1 MADVDA
7 EWNQFLLQ
15 LNDQKDSSHFIY
27 QTNKPEVYA
36 PIEDSKGVAR
46 NEYIRKECEALY
58 ISTQTKIFYL
68 NVPSLEVES
77 IFWNLPIMEYGL
89 PQQGIIKKQ
98 MRMIFKSPEEYE
110 VYAEKIRDIPYHSEK
125 IIKQINNPNARKL
138 KFKDERKL
146 TVGIS
151 KKDIMNCHGKE
162 KKAFINCFAMIL
174 RMASTDKTNINHSE
188 MKTQTNANY
197 EKTKHHIF
205 HEVHVKVF
213 NTGKITIPGIVDND
227 DTLLEVTKK
236 YILEILQANVAT
248 PLQLIPED
256 EIPLLRKIVKNKK
269 GKEYSTT
276 LPLENAVGRED
287 KESDEVIPKNS
298 HVEYVK
304 QQSGVL
310 INSNFNCGFYIDQM
324 KLMRILQEKYH
335 LEPTYNKSNYPG
347 VKCKFYLNNALP
359 LDISVQSGN
368 ISEEDKKKKI
378 TEWRLEDKY
387 TKVTFVIFRTGNNLI
402 LGNFSKTI
410 LLFIFDFVKHILMT
424 EYEEIRTYHD
434 EPAKV
439 AKQVKPRKKK
449 VVYTKDY
456 FQNDVSF
463 SKIEKI

>member
-1 MADVDA
+1 MANVDV
-7 EWNQFLLQ
+7 EWNNFLLQ

-27 QTNKPEVYA
+27 QPSSESN
-36 PIEDSKGVAR
+36 IDSENVA
-46 NEYIRKECEALY
+46 NETPNESSDYQRKECEDLY

-68 NVPSLEVES
+68 NVPSLDVES

-89 PQQGIIKKQ
+89 PEQGIIKKQ

-110 VYAEKIRDIPYHSEK
+110 VYSEKIKDIPYHSEK

-174 RMASTDKTNINHSE
+174 RMASTVSSTTKEVS
-188 MKTQTNANY
+188 KTNANY
-197 EKTKHHIF
+197 DKTRHHIF

-227 DTLLEVTKK
+227 DTLLEITKK
-236 YILEILQANVAT
+236 YILDILQANVKE
-248 PLQLIPED
+248 PIQLIPED

-269 GKEYSTT
+269 GKEYCPHI
-276 LPLENAVGRED
+276 LGLENAVEGEEKDLDED
-287 KESDEVIPKNS
+287 IPKNS
-298 HVEYVK
+298 HVEYIK

-324 KLMRILQEKYH
+324 KLMRILQEKYR

-347 VKCKFYLNNALP
+347 VKCKFFLNNALP

-434 EPAKV
+434 EPTKV

-456 FQNDVSF
+456 FQNDVSLG
-463 SKIEKI
+463 SS

>member
-27 QTNKPEVYA
+27 QSNTSEDDDLDPLIPEREEGR
-36 PIEDSKGVAR
+36 IKD
-46 NEYIRKECEALY
+46 EYVRKECEALY

-68 NVPSLEVES
+68 NVPSLDVES

-110 VYAEKIRDIPYHSEK
+110 VYAEKIKDIPYHSEK

-174 RMASTDKTNINHSE
+174 RMASTDKTQTND
-188 MKTQTNANY
+188 KTKTNANY
-197 EKTKHHIF
+197 DKTRHHIF

-227 DTLLEVTKK
+227 DTLLEITKK
-236 YILEILQANVAT
+236 YILDILQANVKET
-248 PLQLIPED
+248 LQLIPED

-269 GKEYSTT
+269 GKEYVET
-276 LPLENAVGRED
+276 EEID
-287 KESDEVIPKNS
+287 KSLSEIPKNS

-410 LLFIFDFVKHILMT
+410 LLFIFEFVKYILMT

-434 EPAKV
+434 EPTKV

-456 FQNDVSF
+456 FQNDVSNDQT
-463 SKIEKI
+463 I

>member
-27 QTNKPEVYA
+27 QTNTS
-36 PIEDSKGVAR
+36 EDDDPDPLIFARGEGVKD
-46 NEYIRKECEALY
+46 EYIRKECEALY

-68 NVPSLEVES
+68 NVPSLDVES

-89 PQQGIIKKQ
+89 PEQGIIKKQ

-110 VYAEKIRDIPYHSEK
+110 VYAEKIKEIPYHSEK

-174 RMASTDKTNINHSE
+174 RMASTDKTQKSSSNE
-188 MKTQTNANY
+188 TTKTNANY
-197 EKTKHHIF
+197 DKTRHHIF

-236 YILEILQANVAT
+236 YILDILQANVKE

-269 GKEYSTT
+269 GKEYPEKDQD
-276 LPLENAVGRED
+276 L
-287 KESDEVIPKNS
+287 DEMIPKNS

-410 LLFIFDFVKHILMT
+410 LLFIFEFVKYILMT
-424 EYEEIRTYHD
+424 EYEEIRTFHD

-456 FQNDVSF
+456 FLTDVSTGPSSSF
-463 SKIEKI
+463 

>member
-1 MADVDA
+1 MTDVDN

-27 QTNKPEVYA
+27 QSKEPEDDTSASVSEFSN
-36 PIEDSKGVAR
+36 IGGTG
-46 NEYIRKECEALY
+46 EYQRKECEALY

-68 NVPSLEVES
+68 NIPSLNVES

-89 PQQGIIKKQ
+89 PQTGIIKKQ

-110 VYAEKIRDIPYHSEK
+110 VYAEKIKDIPYHSEK

-146 TVGIS
+146 TIGIS

-174 RMASTDKTNINHSE
+174 RMASTDKTNIPTD
-188 MKTQTNANY
+188 KTKTNANY
-197 EKTKHHIF
+197 DKTRHHIF

-227 DTLLEVTKK
+227 DTLLEITKK
-236 YILEILQANVAT
+236 YILDILQANVT
-248 PLQLIPED
+248 EPLLLIPEE

-269 GKEYSTT
+269 GKEYILS
-276 LPLENAVGRED
+276 PIEQ
-287 KESDEVIPKNS
+287 KIDEVIPKNS

-347 VKCKFYLNNALP
+347 VKCKFYLNNGLP
-359 LDISVQSGN
+359 LDITVQSGN

-402 LGNFSKTI
+402 LGNFSKKI
-410 LLFIFDFVKHILMT
+410 LLFIFEFVKHILMT

-434 EPAKV
+434 EPTKV

-456 FQNDVSF
+456 FQNDVSL
-463 SKIEKI
+463 SNSD

>member
-1 MADVDA
+1 
-7 EWNQFLLQ
+7 
-15 LNDQKDSSHFIY
+15 
-27 QTNKPEVYA
+27 
-36 PIEDSKGVAR
+36 
-46 NEYIRKECEALY
+46 
-58 ISTQTKIFYL
+58 
-68 NVPSLEVES
+68 
-77 IFWNLPIMEYGL
+77 
-89 PQQGIIKKQ
+89 
-98 MRMIFKSPEEYE
+98 
-110 VYAEKIRDIPYHSEK
+110 
-125 IIKQINNPNARKL
+125 
-138 KFKDERKL
+138 
-146 TVGIS
+146 
-151 KKDIMNCHGKE
+151 MNCHGKE

-174 RMASTDKTNINHSE
+174 RMASTINDSTINDSRKTH
-188 MKTQTNANY
+188 M
-197 EKTKHHIF
+197 F

-236 YILEILQANVAT
+236 YILEILQANVKEQI
-248 PLQLIPED
+248 QLIPED

-269 GKEYSTT
+269 GKEYVTT
-276 LPLENAVGRED
+276 TNENQDTEEED
-287 KESDEVIPKNS
+287 DVPKNS

-324 KLMRILQEKYH
+324 KLMKILQEKYH

-387 TKVTFVIFRTGNNLI
+387 TKITFVIFRTGNNLI

-410 LLFIFDFVKHILMT
+410 LLFIFDFVKHILLT
-424 EYEEIRTYHD
+424 EYEEIRTFHD

-439 AKQVKPRKKK
+439 EKQVKPRKKK
-449 VVYTKDY
+449 VVYTKPY
-456 FQNDVSF
+456 FQSVVS
-463 SKIEKI
+463 SLAV

>member
-1 MADVDA
+1 MDVDA

-27 QTNKPEVYA
+27 QSKEPEV
-36 PIEDSKGVAR
+36 EDTEMEGDKGLR
-46 NEYIRKECEALY
+46 GEYQRKECEALY

-68 NVPSLEVES
+68 NVPSLDVES

-174 RMASTDKTNINHSE
+174 RMASTDKTQTTD
-188 MKTQTNANY
+188 KTKTNANY
-197 EKTKHHIF
+197 DKTRHHIF

-227 DTLLEVTKK
+227 DTLLEITKK
-236 YILEILQANVAT
+236 YILDILQANVKE
-248 PLQLIPED
+248 PLLLIPEE

-269 GKEYSTT
+269 GKEYVLPT
-276 LPLENAVGRED
+276 LFDPEKGENVTED
-287 KESDEVIPKNS
+287 QHLNEVIPKNS

-324 KLMRILQEKYH
+324 KLMRILQEKYR

-347 VKCKFYLNNALP
+347 VKCKFFLDNTLP
-359 LDISVQSGN
+359 LDITVQSGN

-424 EYEEIRTYHD
+424 EYEEIRTFHD
-434 EPAKV
+434 EPTKV

-456 FQNDVSF
+456 FQTDVS
-463 SKIEKI
+463 SSS

>member
-1 MADVDA
+1 MTNIDVDV
-7 EWNQFLLQ
+7 EWNNFLLQ

-27 QTNKPEVYA
+27 QPSPESN
-36 PIEDSKGVAR
+36 IDSENVVA
-46 NEYIRKECEALY
+46 NESSSEYQRKECEDLY

-68 NVPSLEVES
+68 NIPTLEVES

-89 PQQGIIKKQ
+89 PQTGIIKKQ

-110 VYAEKIRDIPYHSEK
+110 VYAEKIKDIPYHSEK

-174 RMASTDKTNINHSE
+174 RMASTDKNQNQT
-188 MKTQTNANY
+188 KTNANY
-197 EKTKHHIF
+197 DKTRHHIF

-236 YILEILQANVAT
+236 YILDILQANVKE

-269 GKEYSTT
+269 GKEYVETEEIDNS
-276 LPLENAVGRED
+276 LA
-287 KESDEVIPKNS
+287 EVPKNS

-324 KLMRILQEKYH
+324 KLMRILQEKYR

-347 VKCKFYLNNALP
+347 VKCKFFLDNSLP

-424 EYEEIRTYHD
+424 EYEEIRTFHD
-434 EPAKV
+434 EPTKV

-456 FQNDVSF
+456 FQTDVSF
-463 SKIEKI
+463 DSSS

>member
-27 QTNKPEVYA
+27 QNNEPENYTSVSNSLDLKPG
-36 PIEDSKGVAR
+36 IGG
-46 NEYIRKECEALY
+46 EYIRKECEELY

-68 NVPSLEVES
+68 NVPSLDVES

-89 PQQGIIKKQ
+89 PQTGIIKKQ

-110 VYAEKIRDIPYHSEK
+110 TYAEKIKDIPYLSEK

-174 RMASTDKTNINHSE
+174 RMAPTAPDKKNV
-188 MKTQTNANY
+188 
-197 EKTKHHIF
+197 F

-227 DTLLEVTKK
+227 DTLLEIIKK
-236 YILEILQANVAT
+236 YILDILQANISKYSILNQYQE
-248 PLQLIPED
+248 PIRLIPED

-269 GKEYSTT
+269 GKEYDIHIPPDRT
-276 LPLENAVGRED
+276 LEKA
-287 KESDEVIPKNS
+287 IPKNS

-347 VKCKFYLNNALP
+347 VKCKFFLNNALP

-368 ISEEDKKKKI
+368 ISEEDKKNKI

-424 EYEEIRTYHD
+424 EYEEIRTFHD

-456 FQNDVSF
+456 FQTTVQ
-463 SKIEKI
+463 KG

>member
-1 MADVDA
+1 MENVDA
-7 EWNQFLLQ
+7 EWDRFLSQ
-15 LNDQKDSSHFIY
+15 LNGKADIHEGFYSEENTDDTFSS
-27 QTNKPEVYA
+27 NPENDIDA
-36 PIEDSKGVAR
+36 PL
-46 NEYIRKECEALY
+46 EYIRNECEALY

-68 NVPSLEVES
+68 NVPTLDVER
-77 IFWNLPIMEYGL
+77 IFWNIPIMEYAS
-89 PQQGIIKKQ
+89 PQIGIVKKQ
-98 MRMIFKSPEEYE
+98 MRMIFKSPEEYDI
-110 VYAEKIRDIPYHSEK
+110 YLEKIRDIPYYTEN

-174 RMASTDKTNINHSE
+174 RMSPTSASMTN
-188 MKTQTNANY
+188 T
-197 EKTKHHIF
+197 F

-227 DTLLEVTKK
+227 DSLLEITKK

-248 PLQLIPED
+248 ELHLIPED
-256 EIPLLRKIVKNKK
+256 EIPLLRKIVKNTK
-269 GKEYSTT
+269 GKEYVETEEMDKT
-276 LPLENAVGRED
+276 LSE
-287 KESDEVIPKNS
+287 IPKNS

-424 EYEEIRTYHD
+424 EYEEIRTFHD

-456 FQNDVSF
+456 FQTDVSLG
-463 SKIEKI
+463 SSSDKI

>member
-1 MADVDA
+1 MDVDA

-27 QTNKPEVYA
+27 QSNEPEV
-36 PIEDSKGVAR
+36 EDTENAR
-46 NEYIRKECEALY
+46 GSGDREREIRGEYQRKECEALY

-68 NVPSLEVES
+68 NVPSLDVES

-110 VYAEKIRDIPYHSEK
+110 VYVEKIKDIPYHSEK

-174 RMASTDKTNINHSE
+174 RMASTVLDKTNHLTD
-188 MKTQTNANY
+188 KTKTNANY
-197 EKTKHHIF
+197 DKTRHHIF

-236 YILEILQANVAT
+236 YILDILQANVKEQI
-248 PLQLIPED
+248 QLIPEE

-269 GKEYSTT
+269 GKEYVLSTT
-276 LPLENAVGRED
+276 VHPEEGQDPV
-287 KESDEVIPKNS
+287 PKNS

-324 KLMRILQEKYH
+324 KLMRILQEKYR

-424 EYEEIRTYHD
+424 EYEEIRTFHD
-434 EPAKV
+434 EPTKV

-463 SKIEKI
+463 GSSSSS